1 MELQHSGVENMGMNW
16 QGKRVL
22 VTGGTGFVGSHLV
35 KELVKLGA
43 EVTTTNLLLEP
54 KSYFSQQKLNEKV
67 AVANVDITNWEATH
81 DLISK
86 ISPEYIFH
94 LAAQALVDVAYY
106 NPLRTLHSNVMG
118 TSNILESAR
127 LIPGVKAIV
136 VASSDKAYGKM
147 GKDKYVEDS
156 PLRGDHPYEV
166 SKSCTDLISYSY
178 FKTYDVP
185 VTTSRFGNIYGEGD
199 LNFSRIIPGAIQALI
214 KGETLELRSDGKF
227 VRDYLYVKDV
237 VAGYLLLAEN
247 IEKAKGEAYNFGSK
261 ETLTVLQV
269 LETLRYALDERV
281 EYKILNQAKNEIP
294 YQSLNFNKIEKAFGW
309 KPKYTINGTAEK
321 MRVWYEDILS

>member
-1 MELQHSGVENMGMNW
+1 MEFQRCTLENLEMNW
-16 QGKRVL
+16 QGKKVL

-35 KELVKLGA
+35 RELVKLGA
-43 EVTTTNLLLEP
+43 EVTTTNLLIEP
-54 KSYFSQQKLNEKV
+54 KSYFNQQKLSEQV
-67 AVANVDITNWEATH
+67 AIANVDITNWEAVH

-86 ISPEYIFH
+86 TSPEYIFH

-118 TSNILESAR
+118 TSNLLESAR

-136 VASSDKAYGKM
+136 IASSDKAYGKI
-147 GKDKYVEDS
+147 GKGKYLEDF

-178 FKTYDVP
+178 YKTYGVP

-199 LNFSRIIPGAIQALI
+199 LNFSRIIPGALQALI
-214 KGETLELRSDGKF
+214 TNKTLELRSDGKF

-237 VAGYLLLAEN
+237 VNGYLLLAEN
-247 IEKAKGEAYNFGSK
+247 ITKAQGEAYNFGSK
-261 ETLTVLQV
+261 ETMTVLQV
-269 LETLRYALDERV
+269 LETLMGALNKKIM
-281 EYKILNQAKNEIP
+281 YKILNNSKNEIP
-294 YQSLNFNKIEKAFGW
+294 YQSLHFGKVEKAFGW
-309 KPKYTINGTAEK
+309 KPKYTITETAEK
-321 MRVWYEDILS
+321 MRVWYEEILT